1 MSSKT
6 KIVVLRLKE
15 VIYTG
20 IFVLLGIIV
29 VVVLVTAFF
38 PDNKNEST
46 NVLSDNTLSANTQ
59 NSIAYIPGTYSASLI
74 LNDMAAN
81 IEIIVDESHI
91 SSVRF
96 VELSEALKSKYPLLE
111 PALSDISGQIIET
124 QSLENLVYSDDMRYT
139 ATLLINA
146 IESALEEATTDS
158 LP

>member
-15 VIYTG
+15 VVYTG

-29 VVVLVTAFF
+29 VILLVTVFF
-38 PDNKNEST
+38 PSNETEST
-46 NVLSDNTLSANTQ
+46 NVSANVS
-59 NSIAYIPGTYSASLI
+59 NSIAYIPGTYSTSLI

-91 SSVRF
+91 SSIRF
-96 VELSEALKSKYPLLE
+96 VELDETLKTKYPLLE
-111 PALSDISGQIIET
+111 PALADISDQIIET
-124 QSLENLVYSDDMRYT
+124 QSLKNIVYSDDMRYT
-139 ATLLINA
+139 ATLLIGA
-146 IESALEEATTDS
+146 IEAALEEALSTQ

>member
-15 VIYTG
+15 VVYTG

-29 VVVLVTAFF
+29 VILLVTVFF
-38 PDNKNEST
+38 PSNETAST
-46 NVLSDNTLSANTQ
+46 NVSANVS
-59 NSIAYIPGTYSASLI
+59 NSIAYIPGTYSTSLI

-91 SSVRF
+91 SSIRF
-96 VELSEALKSKYPLLE
+96 VELDETLKTKYPLLE
-111 PALSDISGQIIET
+111 PALADISDQIIET
-124 QSLENLVYSDDMRYT
+124 QSLKNIVYSDDMRYT
-139 ATLLINA
+139 ATLLIGA
-146 IESALEEATTDS
+146 IETALEEATNNP

>member
-15 VIYTG
+15 VVYTG

-29 VVVLVTAFF
+29 VILLVTVFF
-38 PDNKNEST
+38 PSNETEST
-46 NVLSDNTLSANTQ
+46 NVSANVS
-59 NSIAYIPGTYSASLI
+59 NSIAYIPGTYSTSLI

-91 SSVRF
+91 SSIRF
-96 VELSEALKSKYPLLE
+96 VELDETLKTKYPLLE
-111 PALSDISGQIIET
+111 PALADISDQIIET
-124 QSLENLVYSDDMRYT
+124 QSLKNIVYSDDMRYT
-139 ATLLINA
+139 ATLLIGA
-146 IESALEEATTDS
+146 IEAALEEALNTQ

>member
-29 VVVLVTAFF
+29 VVLLVTTFF
-38 PDNKNEST
+38 PKKADET
-46 NVLSDNTLSANTQ
+46 ADVLSGNALTESSDTIS
-59 NSIAYIPGTYSASLI
+59 YVPGTYSTSLI

-81 IEIIVDESHI
+81 IEIIVDETYI

-96 VELSEALKSKYPLLE
+96 VELNEAIKTKYPLLE
-111 PALSDISGQIIET
+111 PALEDIAGQLVET
-124 QSLENLVYSDDMRYT
+124 QSLDSIVYSDDMRYT
-139 ATLLINA
+139 ATLLISA
-146 IESALEEATTDS
+146 IESALEEATAAP

>member
-15 VIYTG
+15 VVYTG

-29 VVVLVTAFF
+29 VILLVTVFF
-38 PDNKNEST
+38 PSKETEST
-46 NVLSDNTLSANTQ
+46 NVSANVS
-59 NSIAYIPGTYSASLI
+59 NNIAYIPGTYSTSLI

-91 SSVRF
+91 SSIRF
-96 VELSEALKSKYPLLE
+96 VELDETLKTKYPLLE
-111 PALSDISGQIIET
+111 PALADISDQIIET
-124 QSLENLVYSDDMRYT
+124 QSLKNIVYSDDMRYT
-139 ATLLINA
+139 ATLLIGA
-146 IESALEEATTDS
+146 IETALEEATNNP

>member
-15 VIYTG
+15 VVYTG

-29 VVVLVTAFF
+29 VILLVTVFF
-38 PDNKNEST
+38 PSNETEST
-46 NVLSDNTLSANTQ
+46 NVSANVS
-59 NSIAYIPGTYSASLI
+59 NSIAYIPGTYSTSLI

-96 VELSEALKSKYPLLE
+96 VELDEALKTKYPLLE
-111 PALSDISGQIIET
+111 PALADISDQIIET
-124 QSLENLVYSDDMRYT
+124 QSLKNIVYSDDMRYT
-139 ATLLINA
+139 ATLLIGA
-146 IESALEEATTDS
+146 IETALEEATNNP

>member
-15 VIYTG
+15 VVYTG

-29 VVVLVTAFF
+29 VILLVTVFF
-38 PDNKNEST
+38 PSNETEST
-46 NVLSDNTLSANTQ
+46 NVSANVS
-59 NSIAYIPGTYSASLI
+59 NSIAYIPGTYSTSLI

-91 SSVRF
+91 SSIRF
-96 VELSEALKSKYPLLE
+96 VELDETLKTKYPLLE
-111 PALSDISGQIIET
+111 PALADISDQIIET
-124 QSLENLVYSDDMRYT
+124 QSRKNIVYSDDMRYT
-139 ATLLINA
+139 ATLLIGA
-146 IESALEEATTDS
+146 IDAALEEALTTQ

>member
-29 VVVLVTAFF
+29 VILLVTAFL
-38 PDNKNEST
+38 PKEKDESAQPT
-46 NVLSDNTLSANTQ
+46 TATAQSDTT
-59 NSIAYIPGTYSASLI
+59 YIPGTYSTSLI

-81 IEIIVDESHI
+81 IEVIVDENYI

-96 VELSEALKSKYPLLE
+96 VELNDAIKTTYPLLE
-111 PALSDISGQIIET
+111 PALNDIADQLIET
-124 QSLENLVYSDDMRYT
+124 QSMESIVYSDDMRYT
-139 ATLLINA
+139 ATLLISA
-146 IESALEEATTDS
+146 IESALEEATA
-158 LP
+158 LPEE

>member
-29 VVVLVTAFF
+29 VVLLVTAFL
-38 PDNKNEST
+38 PKKEDNVTTT
-46 NVLSDNTLSANTQ
+46 NVLSENTIS
-59 NSIAYIPGTYSASLI
+59 YIPGTYSTSLI
-74 LNDMAAN
+74 LNDMSAN
-81 IEIIVDESHI
+81 IEVIVDENYI

-96 VELSEALKSKYPLLE
+96 VELNDAITTKYPLLE
-111 PALSDISGQIIET
+111 PALNDIAGQLIET
-124 QSLENLVYSDDMRYT
+124 QSLENIVYSDDMRYT
-139 ATLLINA
+139 ATLLISA
-146 IESALEEATTDS
+146 IESALKEATTAQ

>member
-15 VIYTG
+15 VVYTG

-29 VVVLVTAFF
+29 VILLVTVFF
-38 PDNKNEST
+38 PSNETEST
-46 NVLSDNTLSANTQ
+46 NVSANVS
-59 NSIAYIPGTYSASLI
+59 NSIAYIPGTYSTSLI

-96 VELSEALKSKYPLLE
+96 VELDEALKTKYPLLE
-111 PALSDISGQIIET
+111 PALADISDQIIET
-124 QSLENLVYSDDMRYT
+124 QSLKNIVYSDDMRYT
-139 ATLLINA
+139 ATLLIGA
-146 IESALEEATTDS
+146 IEAALEEALTTQ

>member
-15 VIYTG
+15 VVYTSV
-20 IFVLLGIIV
+20 FVLLGIIV
-29 VVVLVTAFF
+29 VIVLVTVFF
-38 PDNKNEST
+38 PGNKNEST
-46 NVLSDNTLSANTQ
+46 NVLSDNSLSDNAT
-59 NSIAYIPGTYSASLI
+59 NSIAYIPGTYSTSLI

-96 VELSEALKSKYPLLE
+96 VELDEVLKTKYPLLE
-111 PALSDISGQIIET
+111 PALMDISDQIIET
-124 QSLENLVYSDDMRYT
+124 QSLENIVYSDDMRYT
-139 ATLLINA
+139 ATLLISA
-146 IESALEEATTDS
+146 IESALEEATTDT

>member
-15 VIYTG
+15 VVYTG

-29 VVVLVTAFF
+29 VILLVTVFF
-38 PDNKNEST
+38 PSNETEST
-46 NVLSDNTLSANTQ
+46 NVSANVS
-59 NSIAYIPGTYSASLI
+59 NSIAYIPGTYSTSLI

-91 SSVRF
+91 SSIRF
-96 VELSEALKSKYPLLE
+96 VELDETLKTKYPLLE
-111 PALSDISGQIIET
+111 PALADISDQIIET
-124 QSLENLVYSDDMRYT
+124 QSLKNIVYSDDMRYT
-139 ATLLINA
+139 ATLLIGA
-146 IESALEEATTDS
+146 IESALEEALTTQ

>member
-29 VVVLVTAFF
+29 VVILVTAFF
-38 PDNKNEST
+38 PDNKNNSEST
-46 NVLSDNTLSANTQ
+46 NVLSENTLSDDAI
-59 NSIAYIPGTYSASLI
+59 SYAPGTYSTSLI

-81 IEIIVDESHI
+81 IEVIVDENYI

-96 VELSEALKSKYPLLE
+96 VELNEAIKTKYPLLE
-111 PALSDISGQIIET
+111 PALTDIADQLIET
-124 QSLENLVYSDDMRYT
+124 QSLENIVYSDDMRYT
-139 ATLLINA
+139 ATLLISA
-146 IESALEEATTDS
+146 IESALEEATTAV

>member
-20 IFVLLGIIV
+20 IFVLIGIIV
-29 VVVLVTAFF
+29 VVLLVTAFF
-38 PDNKNEST
+38 PKNEEDARPT
-46 NVLSDNTLSANTQ
+46 NALADNITVYA
-59 NSIAYIPGTYSASLI
+59 PGTYSTSLI

-81 IEIIVDESHI
+81 IEVIVDENYI

-96 VELSEALKSKYPLLE
+96 VELNEALKTKYPLLE
-111 PALSDISGQIIET
+111 PALNDIADQLIET
-124 QSLENLVYSDDMRYT
+124 QSLDNIVYSDDMRYT
-139 ATLLINA
+139 ATLLISA
-146 IESALEEATTDS
+146 IESALEEATTAQ

>member
-15 VIYTG
+15 VVYTG

-29 VVVLVTAFF
+29 VILLVTVFF
-38 PDNKNEST
+38 PSKET
-46 NVLSDNTLSANTQ
+46 ESANVSA
-59 NSIAYIPGTYSASLI
+59 NVSNNIAYIPGTYSTSLI

-96 VELSEALKSKYPLLE
+96 VELDEALKTKYPLLE
-111 PALSDISGQIIET
+111 PALADISDQIIET
-124 QSLENLVYSDDMRYT
+124 QSLKNIVYSDDMRYT
-139 ATLLINA
+139 ATLLIGA
-146 IESALEEATTDS
+146 IETALEEATNNP